1 MTNICHLSPCP
12 ISLHCIIPLSSPRR
26 SGFSPF
32 TPFRHLREVSQL
44 TQATASA
51 EFTSQIVVR
60 MGEGCEI
67 LLGTRSRY
75 LPLIPRSVSK
85 AKDYLELGADAG
97 WFFLLMEM
105 EERFGNAVM
114 QCQVSQVLERL
125 HIQHVLWKKRD
136 SICP

>member
-1 MTNICHLSPCP
+1 M
-12 ISLHCIIPLSSPRR
+12 
-26 SGFSPF
+26 
-32 TPFRHLREVSQL
+32 
-44 TQATASA
+44 
-51 EFTSQIVVR
+51 
-60 MGEGCEI
+60 
-67 LLGTRSRY
+67 
-75 LPLIPRSVSK
+75 PLIPRSVSK

-125 HIQHVLWKKRD
+125 HVQHVLWKKRD